1 MDELIM
7 VIKKTGKKEEKLTK
21 EKKKKKK
28 KKKNEEKKKN
38 EKKSKHSENAQ
49 HCFWKHAKLVKIYY
63 LSTQSAF
70 WECK

>member
-28 KKKNEEKKKN
+28 KMKKKKM
-38 EKKSKHSENAQ
+38 KKRASIQKMHNIVSENM
-49 HCFWKHAKLVKIYY
+49 
-63 LSTQSAF
+63 QS
-70 WECK
+70 WSKSII